1 MSLTV
6 WRIVANTRADY
17 PLPPNE
23 EKTEI
28 LRVVVRE
35 SLSLDMIDRLVT
47 DICQVMEQL
56 QVRHPP
62 HRTFRSHTLIL
73 LQNTDATDLAA
84 WQPSNPSHEKT
95 HASLGHGA
103 HNRHKA
109 KNPMHEGVHR
119 SVC

>member
-1 MSLTV
+1 
-6 WRIVANTRADY
+6 VANKCVDY

-35 SLSLDMIDRLVT
+35 SLSLDMIDRLVA
-47 DICQVMEQL
+47 DIIQVMEQL
-56 QVRHPP
+56 QVGLDPGMHDRG
-62 HRTFRSHTLIL
+62 SLLTLS
-73 LQNTDATDLAA
+73 QSTDATDLAA
-84 WQPSNPSHEKT
+84 WQPSNPSAEKS
-95 HASLGHGA
+95 HASLGHRA

-109 KNPMHEGVHR
+109 KRPMHEGVHR